1 MNSQPPMASKNKR
14 IILLALGGLACV
26 ILLAGAGFL
35 VGQLMNPAGS
45 GSPWNSLSSLG
56 LGHAEVVG
64 RPGKSALKP
73 AAELPPVASDTRG
86 LFIRR
91 ADNSLFLGTG
101 HVQVHIAPNT
111 QPQES
116 YDGPVVEIVV
126 TGATK
131 VYQDVTSFPAPDAQP
146 PSESIQQKVA
156 PGNLDDL
163 TSASLITVW
172 GKKTGERYVAEVI
185 LYEQP

>member
-14 IILLALGGLACV
+14 LIFLTLGGLGLV
-26 ILLAGAGFL
+26 ILLAAAGFM
-35 VGQLMNPAGS
+35 VGQLMNRAG

-56 LGHAEVVG
+56 LGQAEVVG
-64 RPGKSALKP
+64 RPGRSTLKP
-73 AAELPPVASDTRG
+73 AAELPPVASDTSG

-101 HVQVHIAPNT
+101 HVQVHIAPNA
-111 QPQES
+111 QPQGS

-126 TGATK
+126 TAATK

-146 PSESIQQKVA
+146 QPESIQQKVA